1 MAVPDGGKIR
11 IGIGRDGS
19 NQEVQKRKEKEKK
32 TCIRIHLKYYIS
44 WISDAW
50 VWFIQ

>member
-1 MAVPDGGKIR
+1 MAVPHEGVAVPDGGKIR

-32 TCIRIHLKYYIS
+32 NMH
-44 WISDAW
+44 
-50 VWFIQ
+50 